1 MSLTTHQLAVKG
13 KGWVRIW
20 IWRLWMAGGRR
31 RRRRRGLITTCV
43 VVGGGLDEVKRR
55 NDEGPQKLKYLF
67 PPF

>member
-31 RRRRRGLITTCV
+31 RRRRELITTWV
-43 VVGGGLDEVKRR
+43 VVGGGLDEVK
-55 NDEGPQKLKYLF
+55 EE
-67 PPF
+67 